1 MFLDPGESLLRNQ
14 RSGVGTGLE
23 PVVDLHL
30 PDLGG
35 EPLGKVVIEADL
47 HEEPIGADTGP
58 AIVLVLGGSRPFY
71 RSIEIGVVEDDER
84 LIASKFQIQRHHV
97 AGARRSREA

>member
-1 MFLDPGESLLRNQ
+1 MFLDPGESLCEIN
-14 RSGVGTGLE
+14 G
-23 PVVDLHL
+23 PVSAPGSNPL
-30 PDLGG
+30 PTFIFRTFGG

>member
-23 PVVDLHL
+23 PVADLHL
-30 PDLGG
+30 PDLAG